1 MKETDMELDVKI
13 NAGDLYDY
21 MLMHTYHSASGLI
34 GSGVGALLIVAG
46 AMTGKLYWL
55 VGLVVLVYLPW
66 SLFLKSRQQ
75 ILGNPAFKKPLHYQ
89 FDEEVI
95 HVSQGD
101 TQQELPWENI
111 VKAASTSRSLILYTS
126 KVNATILPR
135 REMGEYTT
143 SVIRLISEHVPANR
157 VKIRF

>member
-1 MKETDMELDVKI
+1 MNVDVKI

-34 GSGVGALLIVAG
+34 GSGVGAMLIVAG

-55 VGLVVLVYLPW
+55 AGLVVLLYLPW

-75 ILGNPAFKKPLHYQ
+75 ALGNPAFKQPLHYV
-89 FDEEVI
+89 FNEEGI
-95 HVSQGD
+95 QVSQGEV
-101 TQQELPWENI
+101 QQELPWENI
-111 VKAASTSRSLILYTS
+111 VKVMSTSRSLILYTS

-135 REMGEYTT
+135 RELGEDTT
-143 SVIRLISEHVPANR
+143 AVIRMISQHMPANR
-157 VKIRF
+157 VKIRY

>member
-1 MKETDMELDVKI
+1 MKVADMELDVKI

-34 GSGVGALLIVAG
+34 GSGVGAMLIVAG
-46 AMTGKLYWL
+46 AMTGKLYWA
-55 VGLVVLVYLPW
+55 VGLIVLLYLPW

-75 ILGNPAFKKPLHYQ
+75 VLGNPVFKQPLHYQ

-95 HVSQGD
+95 HVSQGETHQD
-101 TQQELPWENI
+101 LPWENI
-111 VKAASTSRSLILYTS
+111 LKVLSTSRSLILYTS

-135 REMGEYTT
+135 REMGEDTT
-143 SVIRLISEHVPANR
+143 AIIRTISEHVPANR
-157 VKIRF
+157 VKIRY